1 MRTIMDMRAVAA
13 VLGCSL
19 LAACA
24 RPVDAREAA
33 APVAPLAVHPEPPPP
48 EPSQDDA
55 FLGVVLAS
63 EAVELSAP
71 FDGQLERI
79 GVQPGD
85 RVKAGTVVGSMALE
99 SLRSQERMEQAL
111 LEQAEA
117 ERHRAELEVEAAAE
131 RRQRYEKP
139 PPGTL
144 SADELAAA
152 QYDEKLARAQVAAAR
167 ARIRE
172 RQAALAGIRQRLV
185 EAEIRAPFDC
195 IVAVRH
201 LDPGARIQAGM
212 PVLRLIRAGGF
223 RVRFALPE
231 ARSGT
236 ATTGL
241 PVDVFLPALGR
252 ALPGRIDSLAPE
264 VDPASRMVFGL
275 ATLLSSHD
283 AVRAGMVARVSLGG
297 GLSPP
302 PPSSAGGPPGK
313 SSGE

>member
-1 MRTIMDMRAVAA
+1 
-13 VLGCSL
+13 
-19 LAACA
+19 
-24 RPVDAREAA
+24 
-33 APVAPLAVHPEPPPP
+33 VAPLAVHPEPSPP

-241 PVDVFLPALGR
+241 PVEVFLPALGQ